1 MSVKIAFL
9 DPLGPGKGLF
19 RSHRHFL
26 RDWTGASYP
35 GFIPLLSLD
44 LIYAAAYLRKCG
56 YPDVSVIEA
65 SARHLY
71 PEDIVRLLL
80 SSRPDFVV
88 IPSTYFTIE
97 EDKALARRIKGSIP
111 RIKIIFSGPPVT
123 YDPSVVLRDASADFV
138 ALGEME
144 LPVVNIVRGN
154 YAQNIAY
161 WQGDKVVSGSRSLID
176 LDDLPL
182 PARDL
187 VDNQAYRFAI
197 FNRKNPITPMTIS
210 RGCPHSKCVFCNS
223 KLYSLGK
230 IRYRGL
236 ESICEEIREISGKYR
251 VGEIFFRDLA
261 FTANRE
267 LVFKVCDFF
276 ISQKN
281 GILWRAQTRVDL
293 VDKAMLDIMRRAGC
307 YQISFGFETCS
318 QKSLDLSGKNI
329 TLEQSMRA
337 ARLAK
342 GAGLE
347 VVGLFIYGLPGETPE
362 NMSGFSGF
370 ARRLGV
376 DFVNFNEICVFPG
389 NELYRDRPDGKM
401 TIDPGDRFK
410 KYVRNE
416 YAKFYLRPGMLRK
429 LASRINS
436 FDNLK
441 FLIQAGADELL
452 SHF

>member
-1 MSVKIAFL
+1 MSAKIALL
-9 DPLGPGKGLF
+9 DPLGTGKGLF
-19 RSHRHFL
+19 RRHRHFL

-44 LIYAAAYLRKCG
+44 LIWAAAYLRKRG

-65 SARHLY
+65 SAKHLY
-71 PEDIVRLLL
+71 PKDIIKLLL
-80 SSRPDFVV
+80 SSRPDFVL

-97 EDKALARRIKGSIP
+97 EDKALARLIKKNIP
-111 RIKIIFSGPPVT
+111 PVKIIFSGPLVT
-123 YDPSVVLRDASADFV
+123 YDPAIALKDGSADFV
-138 ALGEME
+138 ALGELE
-144 LPVVNIVRGN
+144 LPVVNIVQGN
-154 YAQNIAY
+154 YAENTAY
-161 WQGDKVVSGSRSLID
+161 LRDGKVVSGPRSLID
-176 LDDLPL
+176 LDELPV

-223 KLYSLGK
+223 KLYSLGR
-230 IRYRGL
+230 IRYRNSA
-236 ESICEEIREISGKYR
+236 SICEEIREIVYKYR

-267 LVFKVCDFF
+267 LVFNVCEFL
-276 ISQKN
+276 ISRKID
-281 GILWRAQTRVDL
+281 ILWRAQTRVDL
-293 VDKAMLDIMRRAGC
+293 VDKQMLDIMRRAGC

-318 QKSLDLSGKNI
+318 QPALDLSGKNI
-329 TLEQSMRA
+329 TLEQSAAA

-342 GAGLE
+342 AAGLE
-347 VVGLFIYGLPGETPE
+347 VVGLFIYGLPGETPRTL
-362 NMSGFSGF
+362 SGFAEF

-376 DFVNFNEICVFPG
+376 DFVNFNEICVLPG
-389 NELYRDRPDGKM
+389 NQLYQDCVDENKAIESGEQ
-401 TIDPGDRFK
+401 FK

-416 YAKFYLRPGMLRK
+416 YAKFYLRPRMLRK

-436 FDNLK
+436 FENLK
-441 FLIQAGADELL
+441 FLVQAGADELL